1 MIGGFGTADF
11 GLSNFWEKREEHAA
25 ISNVTFLL
33 PPLPAIVFR
42 RSFSDGNAN
51 IQYYTIFNQNAQP
64 NAHTH
69 RLADS
74 NAYAEQDVEHN
85 AYAHRLSHG
94 NAYTERDTVF
104 EQDAQ
109 PNTHTHRLTDSNAY
123 AKQDAQH
130 IAYAHRL
137 SHGDAYTKRDTV
149 FKQDAQPNAHTHRLT
164 DSNAYAKQDAQ
175 HNAHADWLSS
185 QDAVT
190 KCVTDDKQD
199 DPRLGIRNVNA
210 NANNQAVALDR
221 KLSIIDTIADAEPN
235 TKAFTNKTS
244 YNSCI
249 NTCCRGREW
258 GHFRK

>member
-1 MIGGFGTADF
+1 MIGGFGTTDF

-130 IAYAHRL
+130 
-137 SHGDAYTKRDTV
+137 
-149 FKQDAQPNAHTHRLT
+149 
-164 DSNAYAKQDAQ
+164 
-175 HNAHADWLSS
+175 NAHADWLSS

-235 TKAFTNKTS
+235 TKAFTNETS